1 VSVDGS
7 GENSSNNNN
16 VIDDDDDDND
26 ESLMEIASV
35 ISPSILTTA
44 TATTTTATG
53 NSNNNNN
60 NSSSSSSSSSS
71 NNNNNV
77 IDDEPGSASEDAVQR
92 LLLKVLQVH
101 QSVNNTLDKYRSKLC
116 QKGSVHRKKH
126 ASNTIEAGTSGFIV
140 PDHDNN
146 QRTHKRRLQ
155 STYSAGNKES
165 AF

>member
-1 VSVDGS
+1 MNERYPNATNEELERLSDRTCIICREDMVAFNANQDG
-7 GENSSNNNN
+7 
-16 VIDDDDDDND
+16 
-26 ESLMEIASV
+26 L
-35 ISPSILTTA
+35 
-44 TATTTTATG
+44 
-53 NSNNNNN
+53 NNNNN
-60 NSSSSSSSSSS
+60 NNNDDNNNDNNNNNNNNSSSSS

-77 IDDEPGSASEDAVQR
+77 IDDEPDSASEDAVQR
-92 LLLKVLQVH
+92 HLLKVLQVH